1 MEVDVRNR
9 MELGDEV
16 EYLSP
21 HEQYKFKINAMET
34 TTGNSISVAH
44 GGNGTVWVQAD
55 GSVEPFALLSLLKN
69 TTTNTP
75 A

>member
-21 HEQYKFKINAMET
+21 NEQYKFKINAMET
-34 TTGNSISVAH
+34 TLEIVFLAP

-69 TTTNTP
+69 TKTNTP